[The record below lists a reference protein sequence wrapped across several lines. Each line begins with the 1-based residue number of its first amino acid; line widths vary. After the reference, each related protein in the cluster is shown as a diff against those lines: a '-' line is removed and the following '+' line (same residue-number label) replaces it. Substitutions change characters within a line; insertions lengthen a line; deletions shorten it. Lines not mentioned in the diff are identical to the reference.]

1 MSDENEE
8 AAVAKSPGRRRIYPE
23 IAMSVYYARLTARH
37 ARLARR
43 LGDGNLSE
51 GIRFAIE
58 HCEKCEAAQKE
69 KDEEKPA

>member
-1 MSDENEE
+1 M
-8 AAVAKSPGRRRIYPE
+8 KTPGRKRLYPE

-43 LGDGNLSE
+43 FGGGNLSE

-58 HCEKCEAAQKE
+58 HCEKCEDAQKE
-69 KDEEKPA
+69 HEAQKDPDDKNGPP